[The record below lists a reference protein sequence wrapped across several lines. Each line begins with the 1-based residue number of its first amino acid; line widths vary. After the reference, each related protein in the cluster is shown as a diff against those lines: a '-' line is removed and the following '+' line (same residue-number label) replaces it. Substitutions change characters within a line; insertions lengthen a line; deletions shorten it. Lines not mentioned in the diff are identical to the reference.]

1 MKQCR
6 GCESSWE
13 SDTECTPRRHTHK
26 CVIILL
32 EMKNGN
38 PFNTSWLYAPVTGLL
53 MYSLEG
59 FLSVNH
65 VIEFS
70 MSKTF
75 WPQKGLLRLQYGTKT
90 EQCMAINVVVIAWEL

>member
-1 MKQCR
+1 MKAAAW
-6 GCESSWE
+6 G
-13 SDTECTPRRHTHK
+13 SDTECAPRRHTHK

-53 MYSLEG
+53 IYSLEG
-59 FLSVNH
+59 FLSDNH

-75 WPQKGLLRLQYGTKT
+75 WPQKGLLQLQYGTKT
-90 EQCMAINVVVIAWEL
+90 EQCMAINVVVKAWEL